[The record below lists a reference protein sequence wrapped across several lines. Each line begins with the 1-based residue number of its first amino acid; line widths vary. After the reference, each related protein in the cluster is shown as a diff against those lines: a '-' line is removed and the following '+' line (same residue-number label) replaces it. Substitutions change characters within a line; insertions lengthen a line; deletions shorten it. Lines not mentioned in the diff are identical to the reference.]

1 MNIEKTIED
10 IKLALKQSDR
20 QIKESETINAVKY
33 WTGFQ
38 DALEW
43 LTTVD
48 KREDGFADKE

>member
-1 MNIEKTIED
+1 MKIEKTIED
-10 IKLALKQSDR
+10 IELALKQSDR

-38 DALEW
+38 AALEW

-48 KREDGFADKE
+48 KKQDGFTDE